1 MTRARGEK
9 HFCKSEHLALL
20 ETDSKMDALST
31 SIIDLRDVVAV
42 YNGYPAL
49 AGANLNVSKGEI
61 VLLQGPNGAGKST
74 LLRLCAG
81 LLPVERGSA
90 FILGCNV
97 HDERERV
104 RSRVGLLGHNNGL
117 YADLSI
123 ADNISFWASMVGA
136 SQSEIDA
143 AMSRMGIDGSLADR
157 AVGNL
162 SAGQKRRCALACL
175 IVRRAELWLLDE
187 PHAGLD
193 AKGRDEIDSI
203 LREAS
208 QLGATIVVASHEIER
223 AQHLAT
229 RNVAVVAGR
238 VQEQS

>member
-1 MTRARGEK
+1 MHTKGEK
-9 HFCKSEHLALL
+9 HLCKSVHLALL
-20 ETDSKMDALST
+20 ETDSNMDVLST

-49 AGANLNVSKGEI
+49 AGASLSVEKGEI

-81 LLPVERGSA
+81 LLPVERGTA
-90 FILGCNV
+90 FVLGCNV
-97 HDERERV
+97 QNERERI

-136 SQSEIDA
+136 LQSEIDA
-143 AMSRMGIDGSLADR
+143 AMSRMGIDGSLASR
-157 AVGNL
+157 SVGNL

-193 AKGRDEIDSI
+193 AKGRDEIDAI

-208 QLGATIVVASHEIER
+208 QLGATIVVASHEVER

-238 VQEQS
+238 VQERS

>member
-1 MTRARGEK
+1 MKVEK
-9 HFCKSEHLALL
+9 RFYKSDHLALL
-20 ETDSKMDALST
+20 ETDNSMDALST
-31 SIIDLRDVVAV
+31 SIIDFRDVVAV

-49 AGANLNVSKGEI
+49 AGANLQVKKGEI

-81 LLPVERGSA
+81 LLPVERGTA
-90 FILGCNV
+90 FVLGCNV
-97 HDERERV
+97 QDERERV

-136 SQSEIDA
+136 SRSEIDA
-143 AMSRMGIDGSLADR
+143 AMSRMGIDGSLASR

-193 AKGRDEIDSI
+193 AKGRDEIDAI

-238 VQEQS
+238 VQEHS

>member
-1 MTRARGEK
+1 MKVEK
-9 HFCKSEHLALL
+9 RFYKSDHLALL
-20 ETDSKMDALST
+20 ETDNSMDALST
-31 SIIDLRDVVAV
+31 SIIDFRDVVAV

-49 AGANLNVSKGEI
+49 AGANLQVKKGEI

-81 LLPVERGSA
+81 LLPVERGTA
-90 FILGCNV
+90 FVLGCNV
-97 HDERERV
+97 QDERERV

-136 SQSEIDA
+136 SRSEIDA
-143 AMSRMGIDGSLADR
+143 AMSRMGIDGSLASR

-193 AKGRDEIDSI
+193 ARGRDEIDAI

-208 QLGATIVVASHEIER
+208 QFGATIVVASHEIER

-238 VQEQS
+238 VQERS

>member
-1 MTRARGEK
+1 
-9 HFCKSEHLALL
+9 
-20 ETDSKMDALST
+20 MDALST

-143 AMSRMGIDGSLADR
+143 AMSRMGIDGSLASR

-193 AKGRDEIDSI
+193 ARGRDEIDAI

>member
-1 MTRARGEK
+1 
-9 HFCKSEHLALL
+9 
-20 ETDSKMDALST
+20 MDALST

-49 AGANLNVSKGEI
+49 AGASLSVEMGEI

-90 FILGCNV
+90 FILGCSVQN
-97 HDERERV
+97 ERERI

-143 AMSRMGIDGSLADR
+143 AMSRMGIDGSLASR
-157 AVGNL
+157 SVGNL

-193 AKGRDEIDSI
+193 AKGRDEIDAI

-208 QLGATIVVASHEIER
+208 QLGATIVVASHEVER

-238 VQEQS
+238 VQERS

>member
-1 MTRARGEK
+1 MKVEK
-9 HFCKSEHLALL
+9 RFYKSDHLALL
-20 ETDSKMDALST
+20 ETDNSMDALST
-31 SIIDLRDVVAV
+31 SIIDFRDVVAV

-49 AGANLNVSKGEI
+49 AGANLQVKKGEI

-81 LLPVERGSA
+81 LLPVERGTA
-90 FILGCNV
+90 FVLGCNV
-97 HDERERV
+97 QDERERV

-136 SQSEIDA
+136 SRSEIDA
-143 AMSRMGIDGSLADR
+143 AMSRMGIDGSLASR

-193 AKGRDEIDSI
+193 ARGRDEIDAI

-208 QLGATIVVASHEIER
+208 QLGATIVVASHEVER

-238 VQEQS
+238 VQERS

>member
-1 MTRARGEK
+1 VKVEK
-9 HFCKSEHLALL
+9 RFYKSDHLALL
-20 ETDSKMDALST
+20 ETDNSMDALST

-49 AGANLNVSKGEI
+49 AGASLSVEKGEI

-81 LLPVERGSA
+81 LLPVERGTA
-90 FILGCNV
+90 FVLGCNV
-97 HDERERV
+97 QNERERI

-136 SQSEIDA
+136 LQSEIDA
-143 AMSRMGIDGSLADR
+143 AMSRMGIDGSLASR
-157 AVGNL
+157 SVGNL

-193 AKGRDEIDSI
+193 AKGRDEIDAI

-208 QLGATIVVASHEIER
+208 QLGATIVVASHETER

-238 VQEQS
+238 VQERS

>member
-1 MTRARGEK
+1 MRL
-9 HFCKSEHLALL
+9 CKSVHLALL
-20 ETDSKMDALST
+20 ETDSNMDVLST

-49 AGANLNVSKGEI
+49 AGASLSVEKGEI

-81 LLPVERGSA
+81 LLPVERGTA
-90 FILGCNV
+90 FVLGCNV
-97 HDERERV
+97 QNERERI

-136 SQSEIDA
+136 LQSEIDA
-143 AMSRMGIDGSLADR
+143 AMSRMGIDGSLASR
-157 AVGNL
+157 SVGNL

-193 AKGRDEIDSI
+193 AKGRDEIDAI

-208 QLGATIVVASHEIER
+208 QLGATIVVASHEVER

-238 VQEQS
+238 VQERS

>member
-1 MTRARGEK
+1 MKVEK
-9 HFCKSEHLALL
+9 RFYKSDHLALL
-20 ETDSKMDALST
+20 ETDNSMDALST
-31 SIIDLRDVVAV
+31 SIIDFRDVVAV

-49 AGANLNVSKGEI
+49 AGANLQVKKGEI

-81 LLPVERGSA
+81 LLPVERGTA
-90 FILGCNV
+90 FVLGCNV
-97 HDERERV
+97 QDERERV

-136 SQSEIDA
+136 SRSEIDA
-143 AMSRMGIDGSLADR
+143 AMSRMGIDGSLASR
-157 AVGNL
+157 VVGNL

-193 AKGRDEIDSI
+193 ARGRDEIDAI

-238 VQEQS
+238 VQERS

>member
-1 MTRARGEK
+1 
-9 HFCKSEHLALL
+9 
-20 ETDSKMDALST
+20 MDALST

-81 LLPVERGSA
+81 LLLVERGSA

-193 AKGRDEIDSI
+193 AKGRDEIDAI

>member
-1 MTRARGEK
+1 
-9 HFCKSEHLALL
+9 
-20 ETDSKMDALST
+20 MDALST

-123 ADNISFWASMVGA
+123 ADNISFWASMIGA

-193 AKGRDEIDSI
+193 AKGRDEIDAI

>member
-1 MTRARGEK
+1 MTATPTPAIDIRSLRVDYGEFVAVDDLTLTVPRGEV
-9 HFCKSEHLALL
+9 FGL
-20 ETDSKMDALST
+20 
-31 SIIDLRDVVAV
+31 V
-42 YNGYPAL
+42 
-49 AGANLNVSKGEI
+49 
-61 VLLQGPNGAGKST
+61 GPNGAGKST

-81 LLPVERGSA
+81 LMPVERGSA

-97 HDERERV
+97 QDEREQV

-136 SQSEIDA
+136 SRSEIDA
-143 AMSRMGIDGSLADR
+143 AMSRMGIDGSLANR

-193 AKGRDEIDSI
+193 AKGRDEIDAI

-238 VQEQS
+238 VQERS

>member
-1 MTRARGEK
+1 
-9 HFCKSEHLALL
+9 
-20 ETDSKMDALST
+20 MDALST

>member
-1 MTRARGEK
+1 ME
-9 HFCKSEHLALL
+9 
-20 ETDSKMDALST
+20 ALSS

-49 AGANLNVSKGEI
+49 AGVNLHVKKGEI

-81 LLPVERGSA
+81 LLPVERGTA

-97 HDERERV
+97 QDEREQV

-136 SQSEIDA
+136 SRGEIDA
-143 AMSRMGIDGSLADR
+143 AMSRMGIDGSLASR
-157 AVGNL
+157 AVRNL

-193 AKGRDEIDSI
+193 AKGREEIDAI

-238 VQEQS
+238 VQEHS

>member
-1 MTRARGEK
+1 MHTKGEK
-9 HFCKSEHLALL
+9 RLCKSAHLASL
-20 ETDSKMDALST
+20 ETDSNMDALST
-31 SIIDLRDVVAV
+31 SIIDLHDVVAV

-49 AGANLNVSKGEI
+49 AGASLSVKKGEI

-81 LLPVERGSA
+81 LLPVERGTA
-90 FILGCNV
+90 FVLGCSVQN
-97 HDERERV
+97 ERERI

-143 AMSRMGIDGSLADR
+143 AMSRMGIDGSLASR
-157 AVGNL
+157 SVGNL

-193 AKGRDEIDSI
+193 AKGRDEIDAI

-238 VQEQS
+238 VQERS

>member
-1 MTRARGEK
+1 VKVEK
-9 HFCKSEHLALL
+9 RFYKSDHLALL
-20 ETDSKMDALST
+20 ETDNSMDALST
-31 SIIDLRDVVAV
+31 SIIDFRDVVAV

-49 AGANLNVSKGEI
+49 AGANLQVKKGEI

-81 LLPVERGSA
+81 LLPVERGTA
-90 FILGCNV
+90 FVLGCNV
-97 HDERERV
+97 QDERERV

-136 SQSEIDA
+136 SRSEIDA
-143 AMSRMGIDGSLADR
+143 AMFRMGIDGSLASR

-193 AKGRDEIDSI
+193 ARGRDEIDAI

-238 VQEQS
+238 VQERS

>member
-1 MTRARGEK
+1 
-9 HFCKSEHLALL
+9 
-20 ETDSKMDALST
+20 MDALST

-193 AKGRDEIDSI
+193 AKGRDEIDAI

>member
-1 MTRARGEK
+1 MKVEK
-9 HFCKSEHLALL
+9 RFYKSDHLALL
-20 ETDSKMDALST
+20 ETDIKMDALST

-49 AGANLNVSKGEI
+49 AGASLSVEKGEI

-81 LLPVERGSA
+81 LLPVERGTA
-90 FILGCNV
+90 FVLGCNV
-97 HDERERV
+97 QNERERI

-136 SQSEIDA
+136 LQSEIDA
-143 AMSRMGIDGSLADR
+143 AMSRMGIDGSLASR
-157 AVGNL
+157 SVGNL

-193 AKGRDEIDSI
+193 AKGRDEIDAI

-208 QLGATIVVASHEIER
+208 QLGATIVVASHEVER

-238 VQEQS
+238 VQERS

>member
-1 MTRARGEK
+1 MHTKGEK
-9 HFCKSEHLALL
+9 HLCKSVHLALL
-20 ETDSKMDALST
+20 ETDSNMDVLST

-49 AGANLNVSKGEI
+49 AGASLSVEKGEI

-81 LLPVERGSA
+81 LLPVERGTA
-90 FILGCNV
+90 LVLGCNV
-97 HDERERV
+97 QNERERI

-143 AMSRMGIDGSLADR
+143 AMSRMGIDGSLASR
-157 AVGNL
+157 SVGNL

-193 AKGRDEIDSI
+193 AKGRDEIDAI

-208 QLGATIVVASHEIER
+208 QLGATIVVASHEVER

-238 VQEQS
+238 VQERS

>member
-1 MTRARGEK
+1 
-9 HFCKSEHLALL
+9 
-20 ETDSKMDALST
+20 MDALST

-49 AGANLNVSKGEI
+49 AGASLSVEKSEI

-74 LLRLCAG
+74 LLSLCAG
-81 LLPVERGSA
+81 LLPVERGTA
-90 FILGCNV
+90 FVLGCNV
-97 HDERERV
+97 QNERERI

-136 SQSEIDA
+136 LQSEIDA
-143 AMSRMGIDGSLADR
+143 AMSRMGIDGSLASR
-157 AVGNL
+157 SVGNL

-193 AKGRDEIDSI
+193 AKGRDEIDAI

-208 QLGATIVVASHEIER
+208 QLGATIVVASHEVER

-238 VQEQS
+238 VQERS

>member
-1 MTRARGEK
+1 
-9 HFCKSEHLALL
+9 
-20 ETDSKMDALST
+20 
-31 SIIDLRDVVAV
+31 V
-42 YNGYPAL
+42 
-49 AGANLNVSKGEI
+49 
-61 VLLQGPNGAGKST
+61 Q
-74 LLRLCAG
+74 
-81 LLPVERGSA
+81 
-90 FILGCNV
+90 
-97 HDERERV
+97 DEREQV

-136 SQSEIDA
+136 SRGEIDA
-143 AMSRMGIDGSLADR
+143 ALSRMGIDGSLASR
-157 AVGNL
+157 AVRNL

-193 AKGRDEIDSI
+193 AKGRDEIDAI

-229 RNVAVVAGR
+229 RNIAVVAGR
-238 VQEQS
+238 VQEHS

>member
-1 MTRARGEK
+1 MKVEK
-9 HFCKSEHLALL
+9 RFYKSDHLALL
-20 ETDSKMDALST
+20 ETDIKMDALST

-49 AGANLNVSKGEI
+49 AGASLSVEKGEI

-81 LLPVERGSA
+81 LLPVERGTA
-90 FILGCNV
+90 FVLGCSVQN
-97 HDERERV
+97 ERERI

-136 SQSEIDA
+136 SQIEIDG
-143 AMSRMGIDGSLADR
+143 AMSRMGIDGSLASR
-157 AVGNL
+157 SVGNL

-193 AKGRDEIDSI
+193 AKGRDEIDAI

-238 VQEQS
+238 VQERS

>member
-1 MTRARGEK
+1 VQQFLRMGRGAVIELDAK
-9 HFCKSEHLALL
+9 QSDQVMILANN
-20 ETDSKMDALST
+20 KA
-31 SIIDLRDVVAV
+31 VA
-42 YNGYPAL
+42 
-49 AGANLNVSKGEI
+49 KGEI

-90 FILGCNV
+90 FVLGCNV
-97 HDERERV
+97 HHERDRV

-117 YADLSI
+117 YSDLSI

-143 AMSRMGIDGSLADR
+143 AMLRMGIDGSLASR

-193 AKGRDEIDSI
+193 AKGRDEIDAI

-223 AQHLAT
+223 AQHLASRT
-229 RNVAVVAGR
+229 VAVVAGR
-238 VQEQS
+238 VQELS

>member
-1 MTRARGEK
+1 
-9 HFCKSEHLALL
+9 
-20 ETDSKMDALST
+20 MDVLST

-49 AGANLNVSKGEI
+49 AGASLSVEKGEI

-81 LLPVERGSA
+81 LLPVERGTA
-90 FILGCNV
+90 LVLGCNV
-97 HDERERV
+97 QNERERI

-143 AMSRMGIDGSLADR
+143 AMSRMGIDGSLASR
-157 AVGNL
+157 SVGNL

-193 AKGRDEIDSI
+193 ARGRDEIDAI

-208 QLGATIVVASHEIER
+208 QLGATIVVASHETER

-238 VQEQS
+238 VQERS

>member
-1 MTRARGEK
+1 VKVEK
-9 HFCKSEHLALL
+9 RFYKSDHLALL
-20 ETDSKMDALST
+20 ETDNSMDALST
-31 SIIDLRDVVAV
+31 SIIDFRDVVAV

-49 AGANLNVSKGEI
+49 AGANLQVKKGEI

-81 LLPVERGSA
+81 LLPVERGTA
-90 FILGCNV
+90 FVLGCNV
-97 HDERERV
+97 QDERERV

-136 SQSEIDA
+136 SRSEIDA
-143 AMSRMGIDGSLADR
+143 AMSRMGIDGSLASR

-193 AKGRDEIDSI
+193 AKGRDEIDAI

-238 VQEQS
+238 VQEHS

>member
-193 AKGRDEIDSI
+193 AKGRDEIDAI

>member
-1 MTRARGEK
+1 MHTKGEK

-31 SIIDLRDVVAV
+31 SIIDLHDVVAV

-49 AGANLNVSKGEI
+49 AGANLSVKKGEI

-81 LLPVERGSA
+81 LLPVERGTA
-90 FILGCNV
+90 LVLGCNV
-97 HDERERV
+97 QDERERI

-136 SQSEIDA
+136 LQSEIDA
-143 AMSRMGIDGSLADR
+143 AMSRMGIDGSLASR
-157 AVGNL
+157 SVGNL

-193 AKGRDEIDSI
+193 AKGRDEIDAI

-208 QLGATIVVASHEIER
+208 QLGATIVVASHEVER

-238 VQEQS
+238 VQERS

>member
-1 MTRARGEK
+1 MHTKGEK
-9 HFCKSEHLALL
+9 HLCKSAHLASL
-20 ETDSKMDALST
+20 ETDSNMDVLST

-49 AGANLNVSKGEI
+49 AGASLSVEKGEI

-81 LLPVERGSA
+81 LLPVERGTA
-90 FILGCNV
+90 FVLGCSVQN
-97 HDERERV
+97 ERERI

-143 AMSRMGIDGSLADR
+143 AMSRMGIDGSLASR
-157 AVGNL
+157 SVGNL

-193 AKGRDEIDSI
+193 AKGRDEIDAI

-238 VQEQS
+238 VQERS

>member
-1 MTRARGEK
+1 MKVEK
-9 HFCKSEHLALL
+9 RFYKSDHLALL
-20 ETDSKMDALST
+20 ETDNSMDALST
-31 SIIDLRDVVAV
+31 SIIDFRDVVAV

-49 AGANLNVSKGEI
+49 AGANLQVKKGEI

-81 LLPVERGSA
+81 LLPVERGTA
-90 FILGCNV
+90 FVLGCNV
-97 HDERERV
+97 QDERERV

-136 SQSEIDA
+136 SRSEIDA
-143 AMSRMGIDGSLADR
+143 AMSRMGIDGSLASR
-157 AVGNL
+157 AVRNL

-193 AKGRDEIDSI
+193 AKGRDEIDAI

-238 VQEQS
+238 VQERS

>member
-1 MTRARGEK
+1 
-9 HFCKSEHLALL
+9 
-20 ETDSKMDALST
+20 
-31 SIIDLRDVVAV
+31 
-42 YNGYPAL
+42 
-49 AGANLNVSKGEI
+49 
-61 VLLQGPNGAGKST
+61 LQGPNGAGKST

-81 LLPVERGSA
+81 LLPVERGTA
-90 FILGCNV
+90 FVLGCNV
-97 HDERERV
+97 QNERERI

-143 AMSRMGIDGSLADR
+143 AMSRMGIDGSLASR
-157 AVGNL
+157 SVGNL

-193 AKGRDEIDSI
+193 AKGRDEIDAI

-238 VQEQS
+238 VQERS

>member
-1 MTRARGEK
+1 MKVEK
-9 HFCKSEHLALL
+9 RFYKSDHLALL
-20 ETDSKMDALST
+20 ETDNSMDALST
-31 SIIDLRDVVAV
+31 SIIDFRDVVAV

-49 AGANLNVSKGEI
+49 AGANLQVKKGEI

-81 LLPVERGSA
+81 LLPVERGTA
-90 FILGCNV
+90 FVLGCNV
-97 HDERERV
+97 QDERERV

-136 SQSEIDA
+136 SRSEIDA
-143 AMSRMGIDGSLADR
+143 AMSRMGIDGSLASR

-193 AKGRDEIDSI
+193 ARGRDEIDAI

-238 VQEQS
+238 VQEHS

>member
-1 MTRARGEK
+1 MHTKGEK
-9 HFCKSEHLALL
+9 HLCKSVHLALL
-20 ETDSKMDALST
+20 ETDSNMDVLST

-49 AGANLNVSKGEI
+49 AGASLSVEKGEI

-81 LLPVERGSA
+81 LLPVERGTA
-90 FILGCNV
+90 LVLGCNV
-97 HDERERV
+97 QNERERI

-143 AMSRMGIDGSLADR
+143 AMSRMGIDGSLASR
-157 AVGNL
+157 SVGNL

-193 AKGRDEIDSI
+193 AKGRDEIDAI

-208 QLGATIVVASHEIER
+208 QLGATIVVASHETER

-238 VQEQS
+238 VQERS